1 MPKEGNDQSGARNV
15 LGGRLQTC
23 SESPRTG
30 FYRDGCCHTGPN
42 DQGRHLACVVLTD
55 EFLNFS
61 KEKGNDLSTP
71 MPQYQFP
78 GLNDG
83 DQWCLCALRWV
94 EAYRAGKAPK
104 LKLEATHE
112 MMLQLVPL
120 DLLKQY
126 SV

>member
-1 MPKEGNDQSGARNV
+1 MPKEGNAQSGARNV

-23 SESPRTG
+23 SVDPKTG

-42 DQGRHLACVVLTD
+42 DQGKHLVCVVMTD
-55 EFLNFS
+55 EFLAFS
-61 KEKGNDLSTP
+61 KEQGNDLSTP
-71 MPQYQFP
+71 IPQYNFP

-94 EAYRAGKAPK
+94 EAFRAGKAPK
-104 LKLEATHE
+104 LKLAATHE

-120 DLLKQY
+120 DILKEH
-126 SV
+126 SL